1 MGAKDNAQK
10 DFFDDNKRFAD
21 LYNGIMFQGKP
32 IIKAVELEEADP
44 NIVYWAEKKHAEII
58 PDKVKKWRGTHL
70 AILTLENQSEVDYSM
85 VFRAMKTEVLN
96 YDKQLRRKKAK
107 NRRKKQYGNA
117 AEYLSGIRKEEKF
130 IPVIVVVLYLG
141 IDKRWDGATSLYEM
155 LDMDNRLQPY
165 ITNYKLNL
173 YDYHDYDDY
182 SIFKTENRELFEMLS
197 CAGNEEKMNALI
209 HRNEDR
215 YSKLDADATQVINST
230 VGIEIKT
237 ERKKEENGQEAV
249 DMCKAWDDHWNSGK
263 IEGHKEGHKEG
274 QTELL
279 LSIINK
285 KIRKN
290 LSLERIAEDLEEEV
304 ETIRPLYE
312 KIKGQAQMV

>member
-58 PDKVKKWRGTHL
+58 PDKVKKWRGAHL
-70 AILTLENQSEVDYSM
+70 AILTLENQSKVDYSM

-117 AEYLSGIRKEEKF
+117 AEYLCGIRKEEKF

-197 CAGNEEKMNALI
+197 CSGNEEKMNALI

-230 VGIEIKT
+230 VGIEVKT
-237 ERKKEENGQEAV
+237 ERKKEENGQEVV

-263 IEGHKEGHKEG
+263 IEGH
-274 QTELL
+274 TELL
-279 LSIINK
+279 LSIISK

-304 ETIRPLYE
+304 ETIRPIYE
-312 KIKGQAQMV
+312 KIKGPVQMV

>member
-1 MGAKDNAQK
+1 
-10 DFFDDNKRFAD
+10 
-21 LYNGIMFQGKP
+21 
-32 IIKAVELEEADP
+32 
-44 NIVYWAEKKHAEII
+44 
-58 PDKVKKWRGTHL
+58 
-70 AILTLENQSEVDYSM
+70 
-85 VFRAMKTEVLN
+85 
-96 YDKQLRRKKAK
+96 
-107 NRRKKQYGNA
+107 
-117 AEYLSGIRKEEKF
+117 
-130 IPVIVVVLYLG
+130 
-141 IDKRWDGATSLYEM
+141 M

-237 ERKKEENGQEAV
+237 ERKKEENGQEVV
-249 DMCKAWDDHWNSGK
+249 DMCKAWDEHWNSGK
-263 IEGHKEGHKEG
+263 MEGHKEG

-285 KIRKN
+285 KIKKN
-290 LSLERIAEDLEEEV
+290 LSLERIAKDLEEEV